1 MSRHNSNERSFKE
14 LSNHHQFQSFILK
27 LSLFS
32 QAKAQ
37 WISISKTVS
46 FIDAMVSRAIKVA
59 AALTEVTA
67 GSSKGGLT
75 AEMLATMA
83 MGETTA
89 GAVHVA
95 GTMHPH
101 KSRK

>member
-1 MSRHNSNERSFKE
+1 MKCSLNTFTNV
-14 LSNHHQFQSFILK
+14 NVFIQVFPDEGRLVEIYWENY
-27 LSLFS
+27 SC
-32 QAKAQ
+32 
-37 WISISKTVS
+37 ISKTVS